1 MQILARS
8 SAYVHSAHAMLG
20 IPMLG
25 TSPRIA
31 VAQCI
36 LQACED
42 DGIRSLEALDRYAYS
57 TRRPEP
63 TDEALAAVAAVFDFG
78 HVATREPIK
87 YFYAPELVASEWHE
101 SQVYVLTINNHKFF
115 KEATP

>member
-36 LQACED
+36 PLHRTQKPLD
-42 DGIRSLEALDRYAYS
+42 QRSMEC
-57 TRRPEP
+57 
-63 TDEALAAVAAVFDFG
+63 
-78 HVATREPIK
+78 
-87 YFYAPELVASEWHE
+87 W
-101 SQVYVLTINNHKFF
+101 
-115 KEATP
+115 